1 MGGFEGGD
9 EAGFWDSDTLA
20 SPIKKSSHPTN
31 KTKLSIEKSDASY
44 SIKAHAKAT
53 VFLKITGYE
62 DGLPTLLSRYLRV
75 EELYDTI
82 SFVPCTSGTFIIEG
96 CNDIPIE
103 SNTIY
108 KAYKALLDYTADTD
122 IEEFFN
128 DYKVVVTKR
137 IPIHSGLGGASS
149 DAAAFMHLIKEACN
163 LILSSDELLKIGSGI
178 STDVPFFICNYPSA
192 NISGLGEIVEPFEEE
207 PLNLEWYTPE
217 ILCDTTLLYQTF
229 QEHLSAN
236 ISLSSFSGWDRLDT
250 KSILKLSA
258 DPALIND
265 LYASAILAYPT
276 LTKGTKKGWFFSG
289 SSFFKLL
296 D

>member
-20 SPIKKSSHPTN
+20 SPIKKSSQNAN
-31 KTKLSIEKSDASY
+31 KTKLSIEKSDAGY

-53 VFLKITGYE
+53 VFLKVTGYK
-62 DGLPTLLSRYLRV
+62 DGCPTLLSRYLRV

-82 SFVPCTSGTFIIEG
+82 SFVPCKSETFTIEG

-108 KAYKALLDYTADTD
+108 KAYKALIEYTADTD

-137 IPIHSGLGGASS
+137 IPIQSGLGGASS
-149 DAAAFMHLIKEACN
+149 DAAAFMHLLKEACN
-163 LILSSDELLKIGSGI
+163 LILSSDELIKIGSGI
-178 STDVPFFICNYPSA
+178 GTGLPFFIYNYPSA
-192 NISGLGEIVEPFEEE
+192 NISGFGEVVELFEEE
-207 PLNLEWYTPE
+207 PLTLQWHTSD
-217 ILCDTTLLYQTF
+217 IICDTTLLYQTF
-229 QEHLSAN
+229 QEHLSEN
-236 ISLSSFSGWDRLDT
+236 ISLSSFSSWDRLDT
-250 KSILKLSA
+250 KSILELGK
-258 DPALIND
+258 DPAVIND
-265 LYASAILAYPT
+265 LYAAALLACPA
-276 LTKGTKKGWFFSG
+276 LTKETKAGWFFSG
-289 SSFFKLL
+289 STFFKLC